1 MLKKLDHKNNN
12 LRLQLQ
18 GNFSDSKDSFFSIS
32 QEQSWHVTFVKV
44 DDQVEEW
51 IRKIVALEGTDDIF
65 ISDVE
70 FKYVSQYKTIG
81 GARAFI
87 KKQADYLKYKD
98 FIYGFLTQP
107 GIRSDYFYP
116 NRGYGDMEV
125 PF

>member
-44 DDQVEEW
+44 DDYVEEW

-70 FKYVSQYKTIG
+70 FKYASQHKTIG
-81 GARAFI
+81 GARAFV

-107 GIRSDYFYP
+107 WIRSDYFYP